1 MERSQFTFYRSFAS
15 AIQRIRKDADRAK
28 AYDAICNY
36 ALDGKE
42 PDLSGLPDAAAI
54 AFELIKPNLDASKRK
69 AENGKRGANAKQEKG
84 TGKPEANRKQTVS
97 KPQANAKQGET
108 PSEKENEIEKEKEN
122 EIENECYKNPPS
134 PFERFWLAYPR
145 KVGKADARKA
155 FAKVKV
161 PIETLLSAIEQQTRS
176 EQWTTEN
183 GRFIPNPATWLNQG
197 RWEDELAALESKY
210 HAKPGYGVQRHGDKL
225 TDLERQA
232 IARMMEEDE

>member
-84 TGKPEANRKQTVS
+84 TGKPEANSKQTVS
-97 KPQANAKQGET
+97 KPKANAKQGET
-108 PSEKENEIEKEKEN
+108 PSEKENEIEEEN

-145 KVGKADARKA
+145 KIGKADARKA

-176 EQWTTEN
+176 EQWTREN

-197 RWEDELAALESKY
+197 RWEDELAAPESKY
-210 HAKPGYGVQRHGDKL
+210 HAKPGYGVQRHRDKL
-225 TDLERQA
+225 TDLEREA

>member
-69 AENGKRGANAKQEKG
+69 AENGKRGANAKQEKC

-97 KPQANAKQGET
+97 KQQANAKQGET
-108 PSEKENEIEKEKEN
+108 PSEKENEIEKENEN

-155 FAKVKV
+155 FAKVNV
-161 PIETLLSAIEQQTRS
+161 PVKTLLSAIEQQTRS

-197 RWEDELAALESKY
+197 RWEDELAAPESKY
-210 HAKPGYGVQRHGDKL
+210 HTKPGYNVQRHGDKL

-232 IARMMEEDE
+232 IARMMEDDP

>member
-84 TGKPEANRKQTVS
+84 AGKPQANRKQTVS
-97 KPQANAKQGET
+97 NPQANAKQGET
-108 PSEKENEIEKEKEN
+108 PSEKENENEIEKEN

-145 KVGKADARKA
+145 KIGKADARKA
-155 FAKVKV
+155 FAKVKM
-161 PIETLLSAIEQQTRS
+161 PIETLLSAIDQQTRS
-176 EQWTTEN
+176 EQWTREN

-197 RWEDELAALESKY
+197 RWEDELAAPESKY

-232 IARMMEEDE
+232 IARMMEEE

>member
-1 MERSQFTFYRSFAS
+1 MQF
-15 AIQRIRKDADRAK
+15 AITHWM
-28 AYDAICNY
+28 
-36 ALDGKE
+36 GKSLIYQAF
-42 PDLSGLPDAAAI
+42 PTLRPLP
-54 AFELIKPNLDASKRK
+54 FELIKPNLDASKRK

-108 PSEKENEIEKEKEN
+108 PSEKENEKEKEN
-122 EIENECYKNPPS
+122 EIENECYKNLPS
-134 PFERFWLAYPR
+134 PFERFWFAYPR

-161 PIETLLSAIEQQTRS
+161 PVETLLSAIDQQTRS

-197 RWEDELAALESKY
+197 RWEDELAAPESKY

-232 IARMMEEDE
+232 IARMMEEE